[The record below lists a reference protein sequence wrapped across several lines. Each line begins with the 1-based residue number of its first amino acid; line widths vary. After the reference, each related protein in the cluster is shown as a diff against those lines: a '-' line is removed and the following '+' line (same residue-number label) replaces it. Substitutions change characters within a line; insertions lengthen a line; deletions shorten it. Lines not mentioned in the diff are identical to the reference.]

1 MSYLFTIIAFVFVAV
16 GALVY
21 FADEC
26 QHRLEET
33 DDLQT
38 NTKQVRE
45 LMMMT
50 YLLVAILIMLGDIA
64 DRLR

>member
-21 FADEC
+21 FADER

-33 DDLQT
+33 DDSQT